1 VCVNWGICAIR
12 ACGMVPGPVPQMGA
26 SDERSVMPNARSTQI
41 SILATAAILALV
53 SCQEEDTRLFDE
65 TGVWTLDRYS
75 LDGSPYQEINQ
86 GRKNRFL
93 LRFKPDDAVV
103 AAAACHEQG
112 FEPEVNSS
120 SCTNATLATWSCQC
134 FSYTYEGSRMLW
146 QEFAPGDTPPPVG
159 AVAGGDG
166 TDGGDMEGSHEVNV
180 SAFGETAATYQFD
193 TLPLDLFNSDGDI
206 SKHVFQQK
214 AETIWTTVDVNM
226 DGMLDLEMCSS
237 LCFPSEAG

>member
-1 VCVNWGICAIR
+1 
-12 ACGMVPGPVPQMGA
+12 
-26 SDERSVMPNARSTQI
+26 MPHARTSLHL
-41 SILATAAILALV
+41 SLFATAAVLALV
-53 SCQEEDTRLFDE
+53 SCKEEDTRLFDE

-75 LDGSPYQEINQ
+75 LDGTPYQEINQ

-112 FEPEVNSS
+112 FEVDVNSS
-120 SCTNATLATWSCQC
+120 SCTNAALSIWSCQC
-134 FSYTYEGSRMLW
+134 FSYTYEGSQMIW

-159 AVAGGDG
+159 AVDGGE
-166 TDGGDMEGSHEVNV
+166 TDGMGTGAHEVNL

-193 TLPLDLFNSDGDI
+193 SLPLGLFNSDGEL

-214 AETIWTTVDVNM
+214 ADSIWLDVDIDE
-226 DGMLDLEMCSS
+226 DGLLDLEQCSMR
-237 LCFPSEAG
+237 CFPSEAE

>member
-1 VCVNWGICAIR
+1 
-12 ACGMVPGPVPQMGA
+12 
-26 SDERSVMPNARSTQI
+26 MPNARS
-41 SILATAAILALV
+41 SLPMFMFATAAVLALGG
-53 SCQEEDTRLFDE
+53 CPEEDTRLFDE

-75 LDGSPYQEINQ
+75 LDGTPYQEINQ

-112 FEPEVNSS
+112 FEVDVNSS
-120 SCTNATLATWSCQC
+120 SCTNAALSTWSCQC
-134 FSYTYEGSRMLW
+134 FSYTYEGSQMIW

-159 AVAGGDG
+159 AVGGGDG
-166 TDGGDMEGSHEVNV
+166 TDSGGTEGSAHAVNL

-193 TLPLDLFNSDGDI
+193 TLPLGLFNSDGEL
-206 SKHVFQQK
+206 SKHVFQVK
-214 AETIWTTVDVNM
+214 ADTIWTMIDLND
-226 DGMLDLEMCSS
+226 DGMLDLEECSS